1 MKYFSTEKKIVGGF
15 LFSICCI
22 GFFIWQTYR
31 NTEKTYDEGQKLNT
45 AHSILRL
52 IQTVQADV
60 NDIRSVYS
68 SFPTIGY
75 KFVQK
80 SANFYSLKINTHLKE
95 LFFYT
100 ANDSLRKKE
109 FSALTNQIFILLQ
122 QNKSLLNLKRNGK
135 EVYQVA
141 TTEKE
146 TCEYIKHI
154 VKRIEAR
161 EQSTLKN
168 LNIEKQARSIET
180 LQLFII
186 LACVVFIFLLISYK
200 MIRND
205 LIKRKKLEEQLRNF
219 NTRLEE
225 QVNKK
230 TEELTGIFERVSDPC
245 IALDRNLCYTYVNEK
260 AGIILD
266 RDPRSLIGKNIWT
279 VFPEFYT
286 ILNHAFIKALE
297 EQRYIYLKE
306 YDVTLNSWFENH
318 IYPSPQGLVIFFRDV
333 TDEKKAEA
341 QIILSEKKYRDLFD
355 NNPLPMWLYDLD
367 TLMLLDLNEAAIDH
381 FDYSR
386 DEFLSMSIKD
396 IIYGNDLTQL
406 KKKMDPTAHSKL
418 NHAGIWKLIKS
429 DRTLIDAEITLSDF
443 SFQGKP
449 ARLVLANDITQKLKA
464 EEELKESQQLLRELS
479 SHLQR
484 VREEERTTIAR
495 EIHDELGQQLTALKM
510 DVAWVGKKNISDAA
524 TREKVS
530 AMMEMIDETFKTV
543 RRISSSL
550 RPGLLDDLGLVAAI
564 EWQITEFA
572 KRTGIVCKF
581 NPGSA
586 EINVNSD
593 LSSGMFRVLQ
603 EALTNI
609 ARHAQATDVFVY
621 IDIQEDNLILTVKD
635 NGAGFNPELVKN
647 KKTFGLLG
655 MKERAKMFNGELYI
669 FSEQRK
675 GTTIIMKA
683 PVKNQM
689 RTTKQLTDLNKRE
702 A

>member
-1 MKYFSTEKKIVGGF
+1 MKYFSTENKIVGGF

-22 GFFIWQTYR
+22 GFFIWQTYK
-31 NTEKTYDEGQKLNT
+31 NTEKTHDESQEVNT
-45 AHSILRL
+45 SHSVLRL
-52 IQTVQADV
+52 IESIQADV
-60 NDIRSVYS
+60 NDIRSVYN
-68 SFPTIGY
+68 SFPTMKY
-75 KFVQK
+75 NFTRQ
-80 SANFYSLKINTHLKE
+80 SADFYSLKINTHLKE
-95 LFFYT
+95 LSFYST
-100 ANDSLRKKE
+100 NDSLRKKE
-109 FSALTNQIFILLQ
+109 FSALSNQVFILLQ
-122 QNKSLLNLKRNGK
+122 QNENLLNLKRNGI
-135 EVYQVA
+135 EIYQVA
-141 TTEKE
+141 VVEKKTSE
-146 TCEYIKHI
+146 VLKHI
-154 VKRIEAR
+154 AKKIEVR
-161 EQSTLKN
+161 EQNVIKN
-168 LNIEKQARSIET
+168 LNIEKQARSVET

-205 LIKRKKLEEQLRNF
+205 LIERKKLEKQLRNF
-219 NTRLEE
+219 NMRLEQ

-279 VFPEFYT
+279 VFPEFHN
-286 ILNHAFIKALE
+286 ILNHAFMKALE

-318 IYPSPQGLVIFFRDV
+318 IYPSPQGIVIFFRNV
-333 TDEKKAEA
+333 TDEKKAET
-341 QIILSEKKYRDLFD
+341 QIILSEKKYRDLFE

-381 FDYSR
+381 FDYTR
-386 DEFLSMSIKD
+386 DEFLTMSIKD
-396 IIYGNDLTQL
+396 IIYGNDLSQV
-406 KKKMDPTAHSKL
+406 KKKIDPTAHSKL
-418 NHAGIWKLIKS
+418 NHAGIWKLIKN

-449 ARLVLANDITQKLKA
+449 ARLVLANDITQRLKA
-464 EEELKESQQLLRELS
+464 EEELKESQQHLRELS

-495 EIHDELGQQLTALKM
+495 EIHDELGQQLTALKI
-510 DVAWVGKKNISDAA
+510 DVAWIGKKHSSDTA

-530 AMMEMIDETFKTV
+530 GMMEMIDETFKTV

-564 EWQITEFA
+564 EWQINEFA
-572 KRTGIVCKF
+572 KRTGTICKF
-581 NPGSA
+581 NPGST

-609 ARHAQATDVFVY
+609 ARHAEATDVFVY

-635 NGAGFNPELVKN
+635 NGAGFNPQLVKN

-669 FSEQRK
+669 FSEDHK

-683 PVKNQM
+683 PVKNQT
-689 RTTKQLTDLNKRE
+689 RTVKQLTDLN
-702 A
+702 